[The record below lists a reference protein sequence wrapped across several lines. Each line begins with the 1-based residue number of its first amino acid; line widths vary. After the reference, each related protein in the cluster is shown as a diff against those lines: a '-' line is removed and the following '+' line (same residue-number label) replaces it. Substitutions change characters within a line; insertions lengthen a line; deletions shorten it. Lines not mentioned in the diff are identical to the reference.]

1 MQLEITSFLFGMG
14 AGVLALAVFVFPRIA
29 RTLTRT
35 ASVVLLG
42 SGVGLLTWSIDSMIR
57 ATELRPLGWER
68 LNISTPSEA
77 LACGVG
83 CLVAGTLALVLSFF
97 IPIYSAPRMIA

>member
-1 MQLEITSFLFGMG
+1 MRLEITSFLFGMG
-14 AGVLALAVFVFPRIA
+14 GGILILAMLVFPRIA
-29 RTLTRT
+29 RTLTRI
-35 ASVVLLG
+35 ASVALLG

-83 CLVAGTLALVLSFF
+83 CLIAGTLALILSFF
-97 IPIYSAPRMIA
+97 IPIQSGARSLM